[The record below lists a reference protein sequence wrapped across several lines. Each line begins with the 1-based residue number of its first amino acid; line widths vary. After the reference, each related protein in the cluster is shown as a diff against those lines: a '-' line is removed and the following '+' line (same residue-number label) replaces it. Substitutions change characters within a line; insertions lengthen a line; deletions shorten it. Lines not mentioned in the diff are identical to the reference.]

1 MKNIT
6 LYLIV
11 LLLVGCSANKFAKEN
26 LSILKYKYELNTDI
40 YKEDKLN
47 VKLELDNLNEETIT
61 YCFPK
66 IVPGI
71 YGAMDFG
78 QYINFIDVKDKRG
91 NSLVSKKTD
100 ENCWEISNA
109 KQIYSIEY
117 EVDDTWEEFDFGIL
131 KRGFYGSAAST
142 FKEDVF
148 VINPNC
154 IFGYFRGYD
163 SVPIEIVVNKPKD
176 FYGAT
181 SLRKT
186 ASEPNQDK
194 FKADSY
200 HQLVDNPIL
209 YALPDTSIIQLP
221 NIEIEVACYSTTDKP
236 ISKEIANYIKPLLVN
251 QAKYLDNKL
260 PVDRYTFILYHNINP
275 DENSYVADGLEHS
288 RSSIILLYMPMDLDI
303 IKENVYGIASHEFF
317 HTLMPLG
324 IHSHEIAN
332 YDFNN
337 PKFSRH
343 LWLYEG
349 TTEYFTIH
357 MPIKN
362 GLQNVP
368 DFLQVIEQKITE
380 MKAFDNTLSFT
391 ELSLNPMGL
400 QDEYYSVY
408 SKGALINLCLDI
420 KLRELSNG
428 AYGVQE
434 LVLDLIEKYGVDKSF
449 EDENLFDE
457 IISITGFPEL
467 RKFFDEYVIESE
479 ELPLKEMLYKVGLIL
494 EDDSISE
501 IEQLTSAQKTL
512 RKSWINR

>member
-1 MKNIT
+1 MKNII
-6 LYLIV
+6 LYLT
-11 LLLVGCSANKFAKEN
+11 LLLLGACSVNKFTKEN
-26 LSILKYKYELNTDI
+26 LNILKYKYKLNINT
-40 YKEDKLN
+40 YQKDKLS
-47 VKLELDNLNEETIT
+47 VKLELDNLNEETAT

-78 QYINFIDVKDKRG
+78 QYINSIDVKDKRG
-91 NSLVSKKTD
+91 KSLESKKID
-100 ENCWEISNA
+100 KNCWEISNA

-131 KRGFYGSAAST
+131 KRGFYGSASST

-154 IFGYFRGYD
+154 IFGYFRNYD
-163 SVPIEIVVNKPKD
+163 NVPIEIVVNKPEN
-176 FYGAT
+176 FYAAT
-181 SLRKT
+181 SLKKT
-186 ASEPNQDK
+186 ASNSNQDK
-194 FKADSY
+194 FKANSY
-200 HQLVDNPIL
+200 HQLIDNPIL
-209 YALPDTSIIQLP
+209 YSLPDTSIIQLP

-236 ISKEIANYIKPLLVN
+236 ISKEIANHIKPLLIN
-251 QAKYLDNKL
+251 QTKYLDNKL
-260 PVDRYTFILYHNINP
+260 PVDRYTFILYHNLNP

-288 RSSIILLYMPMDLDI
+288 HSSVILLYMPMDLDI
-303 IKENVYGIASHEFF
+303 IKENVYGTASHEFF

-349 TTEYFTIH
+349 MTEYFTIH

-362 GLQNVP
+362 GLQSISEFTDVLEN
-368 DFLQVIEQKITE
+368 KIKE
-380 MKAFDNTLSFT
+380 MHEFDNTLSFT
-391 ELSLNPMGL
+391 ELSLNPMEL
-400 QDEYYSVY
+400 QDEYYNVY
-408 SKGALINLCLDI
+408 LKGALINLCLDI

-428 AYGVQE
+428 EYGVQE
-434 LVLDLIEKYGVDKSF
+434 LVMDLIEKYGVDNSF
-449 EDENLFDE
+449 EDEKLFDE
-457 IISITGFPEL
+457 IISIAGFPEL
-467 RKFFDEYVIESE
+467 RTFFDKYVIQSE
-479 ELPLKEMLYKVGLIL
+479 ELPLEKILNKVGLL
-494 EDDSISE
+494 FKDGLISE
-501 IEQLTSAQKTL
+501 PDELTTAQKTL